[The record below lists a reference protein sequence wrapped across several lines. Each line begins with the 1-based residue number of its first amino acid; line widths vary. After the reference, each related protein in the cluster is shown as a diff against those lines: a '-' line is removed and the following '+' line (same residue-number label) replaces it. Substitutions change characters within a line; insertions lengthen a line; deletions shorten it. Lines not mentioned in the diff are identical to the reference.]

1 MRISSDTAVHQGLNR
16 DKGGFAGHL
25 PTEGLLSQASD
36 TETPGA
42 GDTEMAKNKLPAF
55 PVCFS
60 SSDNSQPYCRLGGG
74 AQIYKAATCSE
85 NSQADLGGPG
95 ASEEGH
101 LGSPPLSAAA

>member
-42 GDTEMAKNKLPAF
+42 GDTEMAKNKSHPQGSICLLPEWGLSLLYEKSTDFSNSGSVPYQLCDLRLSYLTFLSLF
-55 PVCFS
+55 P
-60 SSDNSQPYCRLGGG
+60 
-74 AQIYKAATCSE
+74 
-85 NSQADLGGPG
+85 
-95 ASEEGH
+95 
-101 LGSPPLSAAA
+101 